1 MLPRARRVFLQ
12 PRLRYEF
19 GDELLEFLGRARVVL
34 QACVENLVQFN
45 VGGWTIELEVLGIN
59 GIVREI
65 THHAVGVVRRNRYD
79 TQQFPNV

>member
-19 GDELLEFLGRARVVL
+19 GDELLEFLGRARVML

-45 VGGWTIELEVLGIN
+45 VGAWTIKLEVLCIN

-65 THHAVGVVRRNRYD
+65 THHAVGVVRRNHYD
-79 TQQFPNV
+79 SLRA

>member
-45 VGGWTIELEVLGIN
+45 VGGWTIELEVLDIN

-65 THHAVGVVRRNRYD
+65 THHAVGVVRRNHYD
-79 TQQFPNV
+79 SLRA